1 MSGRR
6 AVLFKKAILFL
17 LLPAVCIIF
26 AKGCKAS
33 VYVIRIFY
41 STVMKE
47 KTKKNLIIISVNL
60 LALAAVAF
68 LVPYFVLVWLDS
80 YTNHAE
86 ELKVPDICNM
96 HIEDAKAELRANGMS
111 LEIQRYEYSE
121 GAIQDEVLEQS
132 PAAGSMVKEGRKV
145 LVVLNTEQKPRLS
158 FPGVIDNCSM
168 REAEARIEAAGF
180 NIVRVDTITGERDW
194 VYDVLCEGRRLQN
207 GEAVPEGSDV
217 IMVVGNGKDNSSSG
231 EPIVDNEYFD

>member
-1 MSGRR
+1 M
-6 AVLFKKAILFL
+6 AAD
-17 LLPAVCIIF
+17 AVC
-26 AKGCKAS
+26 
-33 VYVIRIFY
+33 VEDRRI
-41 STVMKE
+41 V
-47 KTKKNLIIISVNL
+47 KTRAALREALIEL
-60 LALAAVAF
+60 
-68 LVPYFVLVWLDS
+68 
-80 YTNHAE
+80 TE
-86 ELKVPDICNM
+86 EQGWNGFSINDLC
-96 HIEDAKAELRANGMS
+96 ERANINRGTFYNHYRDKDELMM
-111 LEIQRYEYSE
+111 
-121 GAIQDEVLEQS
+121 AFQDEVLEQS

-194 VYDVLCEGRRLQN
+194 VYDVLCEGRKLQN